1 MNQEGVFLQKNYLCI
16 LGNANRTF
24 AQLRNGMYI
33 DNDSE
38 LLIECDKGRYGLYEN
53 KKVIVLGTVIVDR

>member
-1 MNQEGVFLQKNYLCI
+1 M
-16 LGNANRTF
+16 GNANRTF